1 MCTTF
6 KTILKNILR
15 EENIIIAIILGWY
28 DVLSSITQVS
38 ITWLCYFYKLKNQTY
53 WLSAKYMKLKQITVK
68 GIFKLLNEIRQIK
81 VSYKLYSATQMSYII
96 LQGIKIIL
104 ALRKPNIPKN

>member
-1 MCTTF
+1 
-6 KTILKNILR
+6 
-15 EENIIIAIILGWY
+15 
-28 DVLSSITQVS
+28 
-38 ITWLCYFYKLKNQTY
+38 
-53 WLSAKYMKLKQITVK
+53 MKLKQITVK